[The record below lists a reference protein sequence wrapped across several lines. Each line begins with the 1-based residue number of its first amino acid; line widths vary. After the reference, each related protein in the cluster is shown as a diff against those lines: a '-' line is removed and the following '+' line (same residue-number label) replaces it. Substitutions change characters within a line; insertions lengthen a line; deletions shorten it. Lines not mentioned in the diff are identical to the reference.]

1 MTNLAQLQAEIHAAG
16 IAAAICRLGGIIYL
30 TNPDNGALVP
40 LDDAASIGVD
50 VAALQA
56 VIAAHVP
63 IPPPPKI
70 DLGTDVAGD
79 QGDRMAEA
87 ATFLRGYLN
96 DPSPTAA
103 KDRAAL
109 KVLIRVVLFVLKQR
123 LGF

>member
-16 IAAAICRLGGIIYL
+16 ITAAICRLGGIIYL

-63 IPPPPKI
+63 IPPPEKI
-70 DLGTDVAGD
+70 DLGADVADD

-87 ATFLRGYLN
+87 VTTLRAYLN
-96 DPSPTAA
+96 AASPTAA
-103 KDRAAL
+103 QSAAAL
-109 KVLIRVVLFVLKQR
+109 KLLIRVVLFLLKR
-123 LGF
+123 HFGY